1 MNEKIM
7 SEEEKIDKTVE
18 LLGGKAS
25 MKEDETVERS
35 ETHWSQASDKG
46 LQRPV
51 PKQFSEIDESASS
64 QEAAS
69 FTMEAVGKLAF
80 QDAVKGVDTD
90 RGPVMDAVYNGT
102 VTEGHRMADGQ
113 ETGHRT
119 IDDQKK

>member
-1 MNEKIM
+1 MNAKIM
-7 SEEEKIDKTVE
+7 SEDEKIDKTLE

-25 MKEDETVERS
+25 MKEEETVERS

-69 FTMEAVGKLAF
+69 FTMEAVGKVAF
-80 QDAVKGVDTD
+80 HDAVKGVDTD
-90 RGPVMDAVYNGT
+90 RGPVMDAVYNGA

-113 ETGHRT
+113 KTGHRT
-119 IDDQKK
+119 IDDQEE